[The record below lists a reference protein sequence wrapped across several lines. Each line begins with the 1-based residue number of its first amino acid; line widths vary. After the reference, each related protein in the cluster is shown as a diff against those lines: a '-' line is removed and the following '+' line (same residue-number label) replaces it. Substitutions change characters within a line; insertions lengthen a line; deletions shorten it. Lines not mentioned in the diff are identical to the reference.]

1 MKAKTYTTDGKRRE
15 KGMELPGGLFD
26 GTVSEAALHQ
36 VITVIRAHARQGTA
50 STKTRN
56 TISGGGA
63 KPWRQKG
70 TGRARAGSIRS
81 PLWRGGAVTFGPQPR
96 AFAVRVPK
104 KLRSLAIRSALNA
117 RALEDAL
124 VVVEPFELETPKTKA
139 VVAFLS
145 ALDPAP
151 GNVLFLTDGVNR
163 QLYLSTRNIR
173 SVLVRPWGE
182 ASAYDILWSDLVVVE
197 ETALESGGG
206 QAAETDEEK
215 S

>member
-1 MKAKTYTTDGKRRE
+1 MKAKAYTTEGKKR
-15 KGMELPGGLFD
+15 GHGVELPAGLFD

-36 VITVIRAHARQGTA
+36 VVTAIRARGRQGTA

-56 TISGGGA
+56 TVSGGGA

-70 TGRARAGSIRS
+70 TGRARAGSNRS

-96 AFAVRVPK
+96 SFAGRVPK
-104 KLRSLAIRSALNA
+104 KLRGLAIRSALNA

-124 VVVEPFELETPKTKA
+124 VVVEPFALETPKTKA
-139 VVAFLS
+139 VVSFL
-145 ALDPAP
+145 AELDAAP
-151 GNVLFLTDGVNR
+151 GNVLFLTNGLNR
-163 QLYLSTRNIR
+163 GLYLSARNIP

-197 ETALESGGG
+197 ETALGNG
-206 QAAETDEEK
+206 DEVTNTEEA